1 MTVYPPTFNNVIPA
15 LIAAVGGLAAAF
27 SAIGV
32 ASRAADQAE
41 QVGNN
46 FVYRFGNVA
55 DKAVRVGNVQLTE
68 FNAHLGHFIK
78 VGDNAVEVVDRNAGQ
93 VIQRVDRAGNEV
105 IRIVDRAAAGLA
117 TSVDAHAGD
126 LISIVDQAVQV
137 VDRQACMLTLQVGEF
152 LRICNGTV
160 ERFDDK
166 TNLALQTVQLSA
178 SAIITLLDKR
188 TGEAIDLL
196 DRRAGDALR
205 VTGMVAFFGL
215 REFAHTAALGYTLCS
230 LFIYSAFTTANYW
243 WTLDI
248 AATTQLLVTLVIVHH
263 VTLYVSMARL
273 RKLDMEASAHGITL
287 NQAIANDSGALSL
300 TTTDVVPTVNV
311 AWVPGG
317 ECPAWLSLMVQ
328 DSLVTA
334 LVTFQGEELG
344 NDFDFTSITV
354 AHMIAI
360 CNYLGVLHD
369 QNSFSMESVG
379 AVTRYYE

>member
-1 MTVYPPTFNNVIPA
+1 MIPA

-78 VGDNAVEVVDRNAGQ
+78 VGDNAIEVVDRNAGQ
-93 VIQRVDRAGNEV
+93 VIQRVDRVGNQL
-105 IRIVDRAAAGLA
+105 IQIVDRTAAGLA

-137 VDRQACMLTLQVGEF
+137 VDRQACMLTLQAGEF

-166 TNLALQTVQLSA
+166 TKLLLQTVQLSA
-178 SAIITLLDKR
+178 SAMITLLDKR
-188 TGEAIDLL
+188 SGEAIELF
-196 DRRAGDALR
+196 DRRAGDAIQVVR
-205 VTGMVAFFGL
+205 MAFFFGVSTL
-215 REFAHTAALGYTLCS
+215 QREIAHFVALGYTLGS
-230 LFIYSAFTTANYW
+230 LFLYSAFMAATYR

-248 AATTQLLVTLVIVHH
+248 AATAQLLVTLVVVHH

-273 RKLDMEASAHGITL
+273 RKLDMEASPHGLAL
-287 NQAIANDSGALSL
+287 NQAAADDSGALSL

-317 ECPAWLSLMVQ
+317 ECPAWLSLTVQ

-344 NDFDFTSITV
+344 KDFGFPSITV

-360 CNYLGVLHD
+360 CNYLDVLHD
-369 QNSFSMESVG
+369 QNSFSMESVR
-379 AVTRYYE
+379 AVTRFYE